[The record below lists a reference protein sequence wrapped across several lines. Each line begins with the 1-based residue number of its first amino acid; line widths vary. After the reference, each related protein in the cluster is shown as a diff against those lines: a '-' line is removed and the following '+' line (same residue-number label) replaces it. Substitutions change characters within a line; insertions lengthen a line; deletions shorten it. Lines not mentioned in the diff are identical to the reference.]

1 MLVKGVSV
9 GLSSLDYNYTRL
21 ISEISALKVKNNISY
36 SEFLKISKSDE
47 IFIPL
52 SIFNETL
59 SPFETIVIY
68 LRDNLNLRNKD
79 IAKLTNR
86 DERAI
91 SMTYRMGRKKSS
103 KKLNDASFDISFPI
117 SLLKN
122 RKKSVLEIICFY
134 LYSDCKMTFNEISS
148 LLNKNYQTVW
158 TVVRRYKEK
167 NEK

>member
-1 MLVKGVSV
+1 MLVKGDVSEF
-9 GLSSLDYNYTRL
+9 SNINYNYARL
-21 ISEISALKVKNNISY
+21 ISEISTLKLKNNISY
-36 SEFLKISKSDE
+36 SEFLKISKTDE
-47 IFIPL
+47 IYIPL
-52 SIFNETL
+52 SIFDSEL

-91 SMTYRMGRKKSS
+91 SMTYRVGLKKSS
-103 KKLNDASFDISFPI
+103 RKLNDNSFEISFPL

-122 RKKSVLEIICFY
+122 RKKSILEIICFY
-134 LYSDCKMTFNEISS
+134 LYSEKKLTFNEISS
-148 LLNKNYQTVW
+148 LLKKNYQTIW
-158 TVVRRYKEK
+158 TVIRRYNEK